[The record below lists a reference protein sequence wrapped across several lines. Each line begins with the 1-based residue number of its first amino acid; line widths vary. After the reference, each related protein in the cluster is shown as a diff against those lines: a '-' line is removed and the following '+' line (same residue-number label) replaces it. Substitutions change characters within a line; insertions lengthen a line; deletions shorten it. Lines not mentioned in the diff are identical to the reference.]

1 MNGSVKESGY
11 TEKGLADSAIVFGDI
26 YKVDGWYSRKCFDSE
41 CNHVLLIDTV
51 ETVSWQKYRIQSP
64 VFF

>member
-1 MNGSVKESGY
+1 
-11 TEKGLADSAIVFGDI
+11 VFGDI